1 MSVLLAFVKLLSY
14 AFQHGV
20 RLRDGERKLEGLAAQ
35 VVVPLREC
43 VRVQAADERVVA
55 PPVDRPEEEREIRA
69 LVVEVRKGPDREE
82 GGLGEEVDGG
92 AVRAALE

>member
-1 MSVLLAFVKLLSY
+1 MSVLLAFVKLFSY

-35 VVVPLREC
+35 VVVPLRER

-69 LVVEVRKGPDREE
+69 LVVEVR
-82 GGLGEEVDGG
+82 
-92 AVRAALE
+92 